1 MKTLP
6 IIELLEGQKEKLN
19 KDLDFQKRRI
29 EDLNNDLKNSIQ
41 NKESIENL
49 LEAIEISIKKLKE

>member
-6 IIELLEGQKEKLN
+6 IIELLESQKEKLN